1 MMGAGTPFATHCMY
15 TLSPRLTSSSP
26 DAGIVST
33 LGGSERIERERTN
46 RFAIYITTLRILVR
60 NSDLSL
66 DRIAGEEVEDGE
78 TILDKRRK
86 KIDGF
91 ADTKTN
97 PFNAP
102 IRTEKEFFWDLIL

>member
-15 TLSPRLTSSSP
+15 TLSPRSTSSSP

-46 RFAIYITTLRILVR
+46 KFAIYITTLRLRILVQ
-60 NSDLSL
+60 NSDLCL
-66 DRIAGEEVEDGE
+66 DKVAGEGVEWGK
-78 TILDKRRK
+78 DKRRK

-102 IRTEKEFFWDLIL
+102 VRTEEYFWDLIL